1 MRIGVIG
8 AGRIGGGAARQ
19 LAQAGHELLLSYSR
33 DPKRLDLLAE
43 ELGDGV
49 TVGEVRDAAAF
60 GDVVLLSVPWRLVP
74 DVLGSAGALDGKV
87 VIDTTNH
94 FASGGLQTLPPGRTA
109 ARVNAD
115 RMPGARVVKA
125 FNTLTA
131 GFQRTEAGRAG
142 EPVVLFLCGDDPQAK
157 AIVAGLIE
165 DVGFAPCDLGG
176 LDDTAPMEAP
186 RRPGAVYGEEYRPAD
201 ARAAQDALAAGRPIP
216 PTPRYD

>member
-8 AGRIGGGAARQ
+8 AGRIGAGVSRQ

-33 DPKRLDLLAE
+33 DPERLQTLAE
-43 ELGDGV
+43 NLGDRV
-49 TVGEVRDAAAF
+49 KVGAVRDAAVF

-74 DVLGSAGALDGKV
+74 DVLETAGGLDSKV
-87 VIDTTNH
+87 VVDTTNY
-94 FASGGLQTLPPGRTA
+94 FVAGGLQPLPPGRTA

-131 GFQRTEAGRAG
+131 AFQHAEAGRAD

-157 AIVAGLIE
+157 AVVAGLIE
-165 DVGFAPCDLGG
+165 DAGFYPCDLGG
-176 LDDTAPMEAP
+176 LDEAAPMEAP

-201 ARAAQDALAAGRPIP
+201 ARAAQQALAAGRPIP
-216 PTPRYD
+216 PTPRYG

>member
-43 ELGDGV
+43 ELGDRV
-49 TVGEVRDAAAF
+49 TVGEVRDAAVY

-74 DVLGSAGALDGKV
+74 DVLETAGALDGKV

-131 GFQRTEAGRAG
+131 GFQRTEAGRARRTG
-142 EPVVLFLCGDDPQAK
+142 RPVPLR
-157 AIVAGLIE
+157 
-165 DVGFAPCDLGG
+165 
-176 LDDTAPMEAP
+176 
-186 RRPGAVYGEEYRPAD
+186 RRPAGQGDRRRANRGRRLCPVRP
-201 ARAAQDALAAGRPIP
+201 GR
-216 PTPRYD
+216 TR